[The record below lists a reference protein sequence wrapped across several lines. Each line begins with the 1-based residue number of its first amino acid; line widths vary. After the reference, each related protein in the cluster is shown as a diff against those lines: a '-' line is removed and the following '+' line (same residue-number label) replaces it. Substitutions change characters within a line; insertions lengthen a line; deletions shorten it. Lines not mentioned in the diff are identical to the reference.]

1 MAANPGITAIM
12 QESVAGQ
19 PRSGPSASPG
29 AALVTVIIVN
39 YNVRELLQQ
48 ALRSVQRAAAG
59 LQAEIFVVDND
70 SVDGSVD
77 MLRREFPDV
86 HVIENKQNVGFAAAN
101 NQAILASRG
110 KYLLIL
116 NPDTIVQEDTLEALV
131 GFMDEHPK
139 AGAAGCKIL
148 NPDGSFARE
157 SRRAFP
163 TPRVAFYRMTGLS
176 RLFPRSKIFGRY
188 NLSYLPIDETSEVD
202 ALSGSCMMVRRAAL
216 LGPWPAAP
224 SPGGFQDAGAYH
236 GGGLLDEDFFM
247 YGEDLD
253 WCYRIQRAGW
263 KIYYTPATQIIHY
276 KGASTRK
283 SELRYVRL
291 FHGAMLRFA
300 DKHLQ
305 DSYPRFFLWVL
316 RLAVIFRGLA
326 AAVGHALRRQLL
338 LDFLLLAAAVSA
350 LGWFRSVSLVTG
362 FPPVYYA
369 VIAPGF
375 AMLAVCTIGAIGG
388 YRGRIARLGP
398 VLVGVAT
405 AVVLLS
411 AASFYFKQIAF
422 SRAVVLA
429 CLPAGVLLL
438 AAVRLLRR
446 GKRHLRGRTLFV
458 GHPGEASHLRQALH
472 ASGTPPYELVGYVAA
487 KSELHAGDNG
497 AMTRL
502 GSLHQLRDIVKLHRI
517 SDVVF
522 GASSL
527 SNKTIFTLMQRLYGL
542 PAQCRILAEGPLQI
556 IGNSLRRSHTDG
568 TLLEAEEAIGALRG
582 SNWLFDS
589 SVALLGA
596 VLHPAIA
603 ATARLQGSSS
613 FWQSLAL
620 RTRQW
625 PAVLVGRRSIV
636 GYRPKDNYMPPGEWR
651 LREGVF
657 AVTEALDRNR
667 PVSPEEAEQAYWYY
681 VRNQS
686 AFLDWIIVLRA
697 VRLMKHLHR
706 RPLS

>member
-12 QESVAGQ
+12 QESVGEPQ
-19 PRSGPSASPG
+19 CSGPAAPPG
-29 AALVTVIIVN
+29 AAEVTVIIVN

-48 ALRSVQRAAAG
+48 ALSSVLRAAEG
-59 LQAEIFVVDND
+59 LSAEIFVVDND

-77 MLRREFPDV
+77 MLRRDFPDV
-86 HVIENKQNVGFAAAN
+86 HVIANKKNVGFAAAN

-131 GFMDEHPK
+131 SFMEDHPQ

-176 RLFPRSKIFGRY
+176 RLFPRSRVFGRY
-188 NLSYLPIDETSEVD
+188 NLSYLPVDEASEVD

-224 SPGGFQDAGAYH
+224 ATGEFREAAAYQ

-263 KIYYTPATQIIHY
+263 KIFYTPATQIIHY

-305 DSYPRFFLWVL
+305 DAYPRFFLWVL
-316 RLAVIFRGLA
+316 RAAVVVRGLMT
-326 AAVGHALRRQLL
+326 GLGQALRRQLL
-338 LDFLLLAAAVSA
+338 LDFLLLVAAISV
-350 LGWFRSVSLVTG
+350 LGWFRSASLVVG
-362 FPPVYYA
+362 FPPIYYG

-388 YRGRIARLGP
+388 YRGRSTRLGP

-446 GKRHLRGRTLFV
+446 GRRHLRGRTLFV
-458 GHPGEASHLRQALH
+458 GHPDEASRLRQALH

-487 KSELHAGDNG
+487 QPEQQIGDNR

-502 GSLHQLRDIVKLHRI
+502 GTLHQLRDIVKLHRI

-527 SNKTIFTLMQRLYGL
+527 SNKTIFTLMQRLNGL

-556 IGNSLRRSHTDG
+556 IGNSLSQSHPDG

-582 SNWLFDS
+582 SNRLFDS
-589 SVALLGA
+589 SIALLAA
-596 VLHPAIA
+596 VLHPLISA
-603 ATARLQGSSS
+603 AARLRSPSP
-613 FWQSLAL
+613 FWRSLAA

-636 GYRPKDNYMPPGEWR
+636 GYRSGDDYVPPVEWR

-657 AVTEALDRNR
+657 TVTEALDRNR
-667 PVSPEEAEQAYWYY
+667 IVRPEEAEQAYWYY

-697 VRLMKHLHR
+697 VRLMKYGHR
-706 RPLS
+706 GSQA